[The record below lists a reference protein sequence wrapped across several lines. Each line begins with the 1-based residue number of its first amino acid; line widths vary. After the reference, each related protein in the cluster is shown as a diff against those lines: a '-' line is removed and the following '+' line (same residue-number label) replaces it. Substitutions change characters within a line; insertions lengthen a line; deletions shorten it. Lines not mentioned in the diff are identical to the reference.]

1 MDQAQQLRNVIKLR
15 DQNNQKVEA
24 SQMARVV
31 TVTSGKG
38 GVGKS
43 NLAVNLAVQLR
54 KAGKRV
60 IIFDADF
67 GLANVEVMFG
77 AIPQYNLSDFIYRG
91 KRIQEIITPGPMDI
105 GFISGGSGII
115 GLNNLYREQIMYL
128 VKAIEELNT
137 LADYIIIDTGAG
149 IADQVLEFVMASPEV
164 LLVSTPEPSSLTDSY
179 SLLKALYRNPNFV
192 AADTT
197 IHVISNRVSSLEEGQ
212 AVFDKLNSVVSQFLH
227 GKLNYLGMIPQDA
240 ALDKAV
246 RQQKTVSLLEPAS
259 KSAKA
264 FEVLAD
270 NLMNGTHNQVLAKRG
285 IVQMF
290 SGFLQKRK

>member
-149 IADQVLEFVMASPEV
+149 ISDQVLEFVMASPEV
-164 LLVSTPEPSSLTDSY
+164 LLVSTPEPRSLTDSY

>member
-1 MDQAQQLRNVIKLR
+1 MDQAQQLRNVIKK
-15 DQNNQKVEA
+15 QNQINQNV
-24 SQMARVV
+24 ARVV

-60 IIFDADF
+60 VIFDADF

-91 KRIQEIITPGPMDI
+91 KGIKEIITPGPMDI

-128 VKAIEELNT
+128 VKSINELND
-137 LADYIIIDTGAG
+137 LADFIIIDTGAG
-149 IADQVLEFVMASPEV
+149 ISDQVLEFVMASPEV
-164 LLVSTPEPSSLTDSY
+164 LLVSTPEPCSLTDCY

-192 AADTT
+192 AGGTT
-197 IHVISNRVSSLEEGQ
+197 IHVVSNRVTSTDEGQ
-212 AVFDKLNSVVSQFLH
+212 GVYDKLNSVVSQFLH

-240 ALDKAV
+240 ALEKSV
-246 RQQKTVSLLEPAS
+246 RQQQTVSLLEPNS
-259 KSAKA
+259 RSAQA
-264 FEVLAD
+264 FEILAG
-270 NLMNGTHNQVLAKRG
+270 NLLNGTHNQVTMRKG
-285 IVQMF
+285 IGQMF
-290 SGFLQKRK
+290 SSFLSGHK